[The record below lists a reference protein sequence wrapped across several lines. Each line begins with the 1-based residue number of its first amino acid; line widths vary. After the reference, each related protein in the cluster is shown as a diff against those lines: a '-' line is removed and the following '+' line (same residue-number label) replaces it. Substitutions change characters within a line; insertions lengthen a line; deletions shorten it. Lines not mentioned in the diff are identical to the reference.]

1 MDLVF
6 SGKETKEEILWRKN
20 AFCLKLSASYPSES
34 SGAWTNMLIAGDNEQ
49 ALYALLDI
57 KKKGGIA
64 NPDKKSGVRL
74 IYIDPP
80 FSTGLR
86 FRTKA
91 NIPAYDDVLKGVE
104 FVRFIRKRLVIL
116 WELLAEDGSIFVHL
130 DWKIAHYAKVV
141 MDEVYGVE
149 NFLNDIIW
157 GYGGR
162 GAKATSSQFSRN
174 HDIIL
179 WYQKKAHIFN
189 RQFAEKRFL
198 KGENGS
204 RKDMA
209 GRWFKTAPRGDYTDE
224 SIEALK
230 RQGRIHI
237 TKNNKIRIKYFFRE
251 YGDYLIEETPIGDVW
266 DDIPDAMHLSKA
278 EKTGYPT
285 QKPEALLERIIKTST
300 LPGDIVL
307 DAFAGSGTTLVA
319 AERLERRWIGIDS
332 SGLAI
337 RTARQRVL
345 NISGANEAK
354 SIGRIAPFSVYRVKK
369 TQKGL
374 LRKIKENI

>member
-6 SGKETKEEILWRKN
+6 SKKETEKEILGRKN
-20 AFCLKLSASYPSES
+20 AFCLKRAASYPSES
-34 SGAWTNMLIAGDNEQ
+34 PGAWTNMLIAGDNER

-57 KKKGGIA
+57 KEKGGIV

-74 IYIDPP
+74 VYIDPP

-86 FRTKA
+86 FRTRK
-91 NIPAYDDVLKGVE
+91 NIHAYDDVLTGVD
-104 FVRFIRKRLVIL
+104 FIRFIRKRLVIL
-116 WELLAEDGSIFVHL
+116 RELLAEDGSIFVHL

-141 MDEVYGVE
+141 MDEVFGVE

-189 RQFAEKRFL
+189 RQLVEKRFL
-198 KGENGS
+198 KGANGS
-204 RKDMA
+204 RMDTS

-224 SIEALK
+224 SIEGLK

-237 TKNNKIRIKYFFRE
+237 TKNNKIRIKYFFKE
-251 YGDYLIEETPIGDVW
+251 HGDCLIEETPIGDVW
-266 DDIPDAMHLSKA
+266 DDIPDAMHLSKG

-354 SIGRIAPFSVYRVKK
+354 SPGRIARFSVYRVKK
-369 TQKGL
+369 AD
-374 LRKIKENI
+374 RDY